1 MLIAKTRARVVY
13 MLLFHKGAIAV
24 KAIAAFMIAKPTLA
38 LIT

>member
-1 MLIAKTRARVVY
+1 

-24 KAIAAFMIAKPTLA
+24 KAIAAFMIAKSTLA